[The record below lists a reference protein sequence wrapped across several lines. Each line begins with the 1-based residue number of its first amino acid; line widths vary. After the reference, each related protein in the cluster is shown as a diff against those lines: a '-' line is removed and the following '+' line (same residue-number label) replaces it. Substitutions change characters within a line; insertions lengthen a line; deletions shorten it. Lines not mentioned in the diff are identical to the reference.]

1 MKQLLVSGAARASR
15 LLVGASIDTLGEH
28 IDGHR
33 TIIITDRTVEA
44 RYRDRLPECPVIT
57 IGEGEQI
64 KTLDTVAE
72 IYRQL
77 VELEADIAG
86 FVASTY
92 MRGIRFGFVST
103 TLLSQVD
110 ASVGG
115 KNGVNFG
122 GYKNMVGTFSQ
133 PEFVICD
140 MAMLKT
146 LPLREVL
153 CGFAEIIKYGA
164 IASAA
169 MLDFLETHRDMAM
182 ELDTAII
189 AQLVYQSVEIKA
201 DVVTRDEREQ
211 GERRKLNF
219 GHTFG
224 HALEKLTG
232 MPHGEAVAIGMVMA
246 ARLSFEKGFI
256 DQRDADRLERLITSY
271 GLPVQAPVDGEAVL
285 GAMRKDKKRDGQ
297 KIHFVFLS
305 ALGSARVEDVDLDDL
320 YRLAK
325 VARVF

>member
-1 MKQLLVSGAARASR
+1 
-15 LLVGASIDTLGEH
+15 
-28 IDGHR
+28 
-33 TIIITDRTVEA
+33 
-44 RYRDRLPECPVIT
+44 
-57 IGEGEQI
+57 
-64 KTLDTVAE
+64 
-72 IYRQL
+72 
-77 VELEADIAG
+77 
-86 FVASTY
+86 
-92 MRGIRFGFVST
+92 
-103 TLLSQVD
+103 
-110 ASVGG
+110 
-115 KNGVNFG
+115 
-122 GYKNMVGTFSQ
+122 VGTFSQ

-146 LPLREVL
+146 LPLREAL

-182 ELDTAII
+182 ELDAAII

-232 MPHGEAVAIGMVMA
+232 IPHGEAVAIGMVMA
-246 ARLSFEKGFI
+246 ARLSAEKGFI
-256 DQRDADRLERLITSY
+256 DQRDADRLERIITSY

-297 KIHFVFLS
+297 KIHFVFLN

-325 VARVF
+325 AARVF